1 MRQVD
6 EDQLVRELTV
16 LWGTTAGTLAG
27 PGDDCA
33 VWKFSPRSK
42 DMVAVSKVDAVVE
55 RVHFLPEDS
64 AAKVGHKALGR
75 VLSDFG
81 AMGAIPQHAMVTIGF
96 PFSSRPTRWLKD
108 CYRGMAKLAAKYQV
122 GLIGGELTASEQIW
136 INVSLFGHG
145 KASRQ
150 VLRSGGSAGDALYVT
165 GKLGGSFPK
174 RHLTFEPRVPEGQ
187 WLARRGVSAMMDL
200 SDGLGKDL
208 PRLAS
213 ASGCS
218 FAIQPELLPR
228 QRGCSVRQAAN
239 DGEDYEL
246 LFSVTPGKEK
256 RLIQDWPFK
265 VSLTRIGELL
275 PANLNPVAGGVVL
288 QGWDHLKKKM

>member
-1 MRQVD
+1 MHRVD
-6 EDQLVRELTV
+6 EDQLVRELTA
-16 LWGTTAGTLAG
+16 LWGTTAGTLTG

-33 VWKFSPRSK
+33 VWKANVKGIAS
-42 DMVAVSKVDAVVE
+42 VAKVDAVVE
-55 RVHFLPEDS
+55 QVHFCSQDS
-64 AAKVGHKALGR
+64 AAQVGHKALGR

-81 AMGAIPQHAMVTIGF
+81 AMGAIPQHALVTIGF
-96 PFSSRPTRWLKD
+96 PFKSKSRPTRWLKD

-122 GLIGGELTASEQIW
+122 GLAGGELTQSDQIW
-136 INVSLFGHG
+136 INVSLFGYAKSG
-145 KASRQ
+145 Q
-150 VLRSGGSAGDALYVT
+150 TILRSGGSAGDALYVT

-174 RHLTFEPRVPEGQ
+174 RHLTFEPRLPEGQ

-218 FAIQPELLPR
+218 FALQPECLPKH
-228 QRGCSVRQAAN
+228 RGCSIEQAVN

-246 LFSVTPGKEK
+246 LFAVSPGKEK
-256 RLIQDWPFK
+256 RLIKNWPFK
-265 VSLTRIGELL
+265 ISLTRIGELL
-275 PANLNPVAGGVVL
+275 PESLLPVTGGVKL
-288 QGWDHLKKKM
+288 SGWDHLSK